1 MAIAVCALA
10 VIFFIAAMLLV
21 SPAGYGVSETWENMS
36 WGAPLLSRGDELAY
50 GVVQG
55 NASSGLVVKALGVDS
70 AAGCGM
76 LRQEY
81 PGQQNITACYSENG
95 TVAYVLSGTV
105 PLAREEFAG
114 VPVIHAFEPWM
125 AGARV
130 GWSGVMV
137 VTRSL
142 KPGLIQIMQLGES
155 IETRYRCTGEEN
167 VSGRRALRVESDIL
181 RDAREREALRRT
193 VAAGGSR
200 ARVGGWSV
208 VLEVAASRH
217 RVARVDADVTAGIA

>member
-1 MAIAVCALA
+1 VCALA

-21 SPAGYGVSETWENMS
+21 SPAGYEVSETGENMS
-36 WGAPLLSRGDELAY
+36 VGAPLLSQGDELAY
-50 GVVQG
+50 EVAQG
-55 NASSGLVVKALGVDS
+55 NASSGLTVRDLGLDA
-70 AAGCGM
+70 AAGCEM

-130 GWSGVMV
+130 GWSGAMV

-167 VSGRRALRVESDIL
+167 ASGRRALRVESDIL
-181 RDAREREALRRT
+181 RN
-193 VAAGGSR
+193 AGGGNLELLGR
-200 ARVGGWSV
+200 RIIWIDYEKRV
-208 VLEVAASRH
+208 VLKEESSAQGISET
-217 RVARVDADVTAGIA
+217 RVLVRAPFPLNLTSP